1 MHPTQTPFKDGP
13 GIADPMAHAGGYP
26 PGDGGPGWGP
36 PGGGA
41 PPPGGGGSY
50 GAPPP
55 PMGPPGGGSGGYGP
69 PPPPGGGGYGP
80 PGGFGPVG
88 PSFGGPPPPAPSGS
102 KLPLILGIGC
112 GGLLLLCLIGGIG
125 AAFFVSRSAR
135 SYAPPSSYESPPPV
149 IATVPTGVGTP
160 AGGTPELELKDLRS
174 FKGSFGKQRHF
185 VGEIHNTGT
194 VPAGYPSVKVTI
206 VDASNT
212 AIDGGSC
219 SSLTR
224 VLEPGDKV
232 PCTFSLFKAETSTNY
247 KTEIKPMK
255 AFFRGELADLEVTE
269 TKVVPKRGYKPA
281 QVTGKITNN
290 SSFKAKM
297 VMALA
302 SLYGKDGKIVGADQ
316 ALVAGNDL
324 EPGASALFDAKI
336 YNLAEPADTFRV
348 KAIGYSE

>member
-1 MHPTQTPFKDGP
+1 M
-13 GIADPMAHAGGYP
+13 
-26 PGDGGPGWGP
+26 
-36 PGGGA
+36 
-41 PPPGGGGSY
+41 
-50 GAPPP
+50 
-55 PMGPPGGGSGGYGP
+55 
-69 PPPPGGGGYGP
+69 
-80 PGGFGPVG
+80 G

-102 KLPLILGIGC
+102 KLPLILGLGC

-149 IATVPTGVGTP
+149 LATAPTGAGSP
-160 AGGTPELELKDLRS
+160 SGGTPELELKDLRS

-212 AIDGGSC
+212 AIDGGTC
-219 SSLTR
+219 ASLTR

-302 SLYGKDGKIVGADQ
+302 ALYGKDGKIVGADQ

>member
-1 MHPTQTPFKDGP
+1 
-13 GIADPMAHAGGYP
+13 
-26 PGDGGPGWGP
+26 
-36 PGGGA
+36 
-41 PPPGGGGSY
+41 
-50 GAPPP
+50 
-55 PMGPPGGGSGGYGP
+55 
-69 PPPPGGGGYGP
+69 
-80 PGGFGPVG
+80 VG

-112 GGLLLLCLIGGIG
+112 GGLFLLFAIIGGIG
-125 AAFFVSRSAR
+125 WVVFSRASSSVS
-135 SYAPPSSYESPPPV
+135 PPSSYESPPPV
-149 IATVPTGVGTP
+149 IATVPTGLGSP
-160 AGGTPELELKDLRS
+160 SGGTPELELKDLRS

-219 SSLTR
+219 ASLTR

-255 AFFRGELADLEVTE
+255 AFFRGELADLAVTE